1 MARLSKEEWNSLKA
15 DFITGAYTLSKLA
28 KKYSVSKG
36 AISQR
41 AKKEQ
46 WQKMDPQETVELIEL
61 EKLNRTKQTKL
72 KASSKTKQVPKHLL
86 ENSIS
91 ELTDYQE
98 FIHSLAL
105 SAGERIKEVLEEN
118 IVEEIV
124 VVPGEIGDV
133 QVADRRLNPK
143 ELKSLVDAIDKM
155 GQTLGAVPRFS
166 QQINIQNENKIE
178 NKTLKVEFVE
188 AKDK

>member
-1 MARLSKEEWNSLKA
+1 M
-15 DFITGAYTLSKLA
+15 
-28 KKYSVSKG
+28 
-36 AISQR
+36 
-41 AKKEQ
+41 
-46 WQKMDPQETVELIEL
+46 
-61 EKLNRTKQTKL
+61 
-72 KASSKTKQVPKHLL
+72 
-86 ENSIS
+86 
-91 ELTDYQE
+91 
-98 FIHSLAL
+98 AL

-118 IVEEIV
+118 RVEEIV
-124 VVPGEIGDV
+124 VIPGEIGDV

-178 NKTLKVEFVE
+178 NKTLKVEFIE